1 MQRDRWLARTPPFF
15 RKPETALAVSAV
27 GLLTLYLLYSPGL
40 AGPFL
45 LDDLDNLEVIGAYGR
60 VDDWRTFWLYLSS
73 GTADPTG
80 RPLSMLSFLIDARD
94 WPANPASFKLTN
106 LLIHLLNTVLLAR
119 VLSVLGGRAGLAAA
133 HAARAA
139 VLGAALWA
147 LHPLWVSTVLYVV
160 QRHAML
166 PVTFLLIAFLL
177 WETAWRRLERGHTGS
192 AWLYG
197 FVGVGLASLCAFLS
211 KANGALTP
219 LLLALAWWLI
229 YRPAVA
235 AGGGDGALRGDPLQ
249 VSMRRRARN
258 LAFWALLLPSALV
271 LLALLA
277 QIPGAVES
285 AEQNRPWPL
294 WQRVLSQPRALI
306 DYLGLIWLPRVG
318 SSGIFADGFV
328 VSTGLYSPWT
338 TLVALLA
345 TAGLIVAA
353 LWQRKRRPLLALAA
367 LFFFAGHLVESGWLS
382 LEPYFEHRNYL
393 PALLLFW
400 PLAVWLTATH
410 ADRLSGLR
418 RGLVWA
424 LPLLLAV
431 LTFSRAGVWG
441 DEATLSA
448 HLVARNPDS
457 PRAQLWQSSQE
468 IEAGRFDLAVPRL
481 LETLTTNPT
490 QTALAW
496 NLLHAECSAGV
507 AHPDYLTLAEA
518 ALSRAPFWQRLDR
531 DWLAERIAIVGQ
543 SRCPH
548 YSADS
553 LRALL
558 AAAEANPRI
567 VNNPSWHQ
575 DVIGLRGELALATGE
590 PDEAERLFREAM
602 KLEPRPDLA
611 LRTAAQWGNRGESA
625 RGLDH
630 LNWIVENYDFSMPQ
644 ASGMAAIHNWLLKRD
659 GYFEREVAILA
670 TALREDA
677 TGHRARPESASTTDT
692 TAPTQ
697 YSRDE
702 STERND

>member
-1 MQRDRWLARTPPFF
+1 MSLTLPP
-15 RKPETALAVSAV
+15 RQLAVLGPVAFLAALV
-27 GLLTLYLLYSPGL
+27 YWTGLSG
-40 AGPFL
+40 GFWF
-45 LDDLDNLEVIGAYGR
+45 DDESNLRALGAYGGVR
-60 VDDWRTFWLYLSS
+60 DARSFWLYLTS
-73 GTADPTG
+73 GAADPTG

-94 WPANPASFKLTN
+94 WPADPAPFKLTN

-133 HAARAA
+133 HAGRAA

-219 LLLALAWWLI
+219 LLVALAWWMI
-229 YRPAVA
+229 YRPALA
-235 AGGGDGALRGDPLQ
+235 AGGGDGALRGDLLQ
-249 VSMRRRARN
+249 VSMRRQARN

-271 LLALLA
+271 VLALLA

-294 WQRVLSQPRALI
+294 WQRALSQPRALI
-306 DYLGLIWLPRVG
+306 DYLGLLWLPREG
-318 SSGIFADGFV
+318 SSGIFADHFV

-338 TLVALLA
+338 TLAALLA

-353 LWQRKRRPLLALAA
+353 LWRRRRRSLLALAI
-367 LFFFAGHLVESGWLS
+367 LFFFTGHLVESGWLP

-400 PLAVWLTATH
+400 PLAVWLTAAS

-424 LPLLLAV
+424 LPLLLAM
-431 LTFSRAGVWG
+431 LTLFRAGVWG

-518 ALSRAPFWQRLDR
+518 ALSRAPFWQKLDR
-531 DWLAERIAIVGQ
+531 DWLAERIAVVGQ
-543 SRCPH
+543 SGCPH

-558 AAAEANPRI
+558 AAAAANPRI
-567 VNNPSWHQ
+567 VNNALWHQ
-575 DVIGLRGELALATGE
+575 DVIGLRGELARATGD
-590 PDEAERLFREAM
+590 PDEAERLFRQALA
-602 KLEPRPDLA
+602 LEPRPDLA
-611 LRTAAQWGNRGESA
+611 LRTAAQWGNLGEPA
-625 RGLDH
+625 RGLAH
-630 LNWIVENYDFSMPQ
+630 LDWYLANYDFSMPQ
-644 ASGMAAIHNWLLKRD
+644 ASGMAEIHNWLLKRD

-670 TALREDA
+670 AALREDA
-677 TGHRARPESASTTDT
+677 TGHRARPKFANSTDT
-692 TAPTQ
+692 TAPSPD
-697 YSRDE
+697 SRDG
-702 STERND
+702 STERDD